1 MTLSYYPLA
10 STTLP
15 TLMSPFVVGFVDGD
29 IIYNNTMITACRHV
43 YARRESN
50 GNADKGHVSDLTLVM
65 HEFTLTNISFTR
77 DQVPVS
83 LKIYLKWQLT
93 EPLKLTTH
101 GYHTPFDALK

>member
-1 MTLSYYPLA
+1 M
-10 STTLP
+10 
-15 TLMSPFVVGFVDGD
+15 
-29 IIYNNTMITACRHV
+29 ACRHV
-43 YARRESN
+43 YTRRESN

>member
-1 MTLSYYPLA
+1 M
-10 STTLP
+10 
-15 TLMSPFVVGFVDGD
+15 V
-29 IIYNNTMITACRHV
+29 TACRHV

-65 HEFTLTNISFTR
+65 HEFLLTNISFTR